1 MNLLTEDIQ
10 THWQAVSPLFVIRNE
25 NDYDKAIELLNAL
38 IDEVGVDEQHPLYD
52 MLDTL
57 GAVVHAYE
65 EEHYPIPDAD
75 AVGILQFLMEEHNL
89 DLHNLSEIG
98 TPDTVSDILERK
110 RELTIKNVQDLA
122 KRFHVSPAV
131 FV

>member
-1 MNLLTEDIQ
+1 MSMLTEDIQ

-25 NDYDKAIELLNAL
+25 NDYDRAIELLNAL

-57 GAVVHAYE
+57 GTVVHAYE

-75 AVGILQFLMEEHNL
+75 AVGVLHFLMEEHNL
-89 DLHNLSEIG
+89 DIHNLSEIG

-110 RELTIKNVQDLA
+110 RELTVKNIQDLA
-122 KRFHVSPAV
+122 KRFQVSPAV